1 MLIVFDDAI
10 NRTDLIAGWLIIEPD
25 AFGAQVRIDDVSF
38 LYFIVI
44 ANGFIWAFRLTNV
57 AIDTVGSDF

>member
-1 MLIVFDDAI
+1 MFWQHLPQLFVSIIFAKF
-10 NRTDLIAGWLIIEPD
+10 AYIEPD
-25 AFGAQVRIDDVSF
+25 ALGTQVRIDDVGL
-38 LYFIVI
+38 LYFIVV